1 MRAREIEEVI
11 TLPGISKKG
20 RNLDNLP
27 RRGKPIPP
35 NRVQEYLGRKVGR
48 MPGGLE
54 VWRYN
59 EGPVSSYAVYDPE
72 TRRATLNVSG
82 SKYPG
87 NPSSLIIFG
96 VYAAAD
102 NPVRAADFYN
112 YLVQEL
118 GLTLISDKYQSPGG
132 QRVWQEL
139 ERRFGR
145 SIDVFAFNTKTD
157 MPVNVGTR
165 DEDETHVSWGELEK
179 AEPGM
184 TREKTAIARDIRL
197 VASPR

>member
-1 MRAREIEEVI
+1 MRAWEISEVL

-27 RRGKPIPP
+27 RRGKPIP
-35 NRVQEYLGRKVGR
+35 VGKEKEYLGRLVGK
-48 MPGGLE
+48 MPGKLQI
-54 VWRYN
+54 WRFN
-59 EGPVSSYAVYDPE
+59 EGPVSSYAVFDPE
-72 TRRATLNVSG
+72 TRRATLNMSG

-87 NPSSLIIFG
+87 NPNSLIIFG
-96 VYAAAD
+96 LYAAPG

-118 GLTLISDKYQSPGG
+118 GLTLISDKFQSPGG

-139 ERRFGR
+139 EKRFGR
-145 SIDVFAFNTKTD
+145 SIDVFAFDTKTD

-165 DEDETHVSWGELEK
+165 DEEETHVSYDELEK
-179 AEPGM
+179 TEPGLK
-184 TREKTAIARDIRL
+184 REKRAIARDIRL

>member
-1 MRAREIEEVI
+1 MKEKEITELI

-27 RRGKPIPP
+27 RRGKPIPFG
-35 NRVQEYLGRKVGR
+35 RESEYLGRRVGR
-48 MPGGLE
+48 MPGRLQ

-59 EGPVSSYAVYDPE
+59 EGTISSYAVFDPE
-72 TRRATLNVSG
+72 TRRATINVSG
-82 SKYPG
+82 TRYPG
-87 NPSSLIIFG
+87 NPKSFIIFG
-96 VYAAAD
+96 VYAAPG

-118 GLTLISDKYQSPGG
+118 ELTLISDRYQSPGG

-145 SIDVFAFNTKTD
+145 SIDVFAFDTRTD
-157 MPVNVGTR
+157 MPINVGTR
-165 DEDETHVSWGELEK
+165 DDDETHISYDDLEK
-179 AEPGM
+179 SEPGM
-184 TREKTAIARDIRL
+184 RRERGRIARDIRL

>member
-1 MRAREIEEVI
+1 MRAWEITEVM

-27 RRGKPIPP
+27 KRGKPIPVG
-35 NRVQEYLGRKVGR
+35 REKEYLGRLVGK
-48 MPGGLE
+48 MPGGLQ
-54 VWRYN
+54 VWRHN
-59 EGPVSSYAVYDPE
+59 EGTISNYAIYDPE

-82 SKYPG
+82 SKYPA
-87 NPSSLIIFG
+87 NPRSLIIFG

-118 GLTLISDKYQSPGG
+118 GLTLISDQYQSPGG
-132 QRVWQEL
+132 QRVWKEL

-165 DEDETHVSWGELEK
+165 DEDETHVSYDDLERT
-179 AEPGM
+179 EPGM
-184 TREKTAIARDIRL
+184 KREKRAIARDIRL